1 MDFSGLSASLRAT
14 CVCVCVCVS
23 KTSRAG
29 SSVNQGQRIKII
41 MIIIKR
47 SQIFTGFSARVA
59 RFVLLLVKKHQ
70 TVRAVHHLHS
80 YIAMQS
86 ISDRETQH
94 FYLIL
99 CFSAVGANS
108 INFRVTHNAQKWGRK
123 RERSW
128 KNRMEDED
136 KWGNTSWTNIS
147 IRWQF
152 AALSET
158 TVFFHRLCSCS
169 ILLNFKAKT
178 YKTYIVSFHIPSN
191 LYPIKHVFFYF
202 PVWYHLQ
209 PFV

>member
-1 MDFSGLSASLRAT
+1 MSEWLREWVGVRDWTLCVQYEYFRGPCFVDVGHRAVKRVPCSQAFDADSTTTALICGRKWTFQAYLPHSGPR
-14 CVCVCVCVS
+14 VRVCVCVS

-59 RFVLLLVKKHQ
+59 RLVLLLVKKHQ

-86 ISDRETQH
+86 ISDRETQR

-108 INFRVTHNAQKWGRK
+108 INFRVTNSAQKWGRE
-123 RERSW
+123 RELE
-128 KNRMEDED
+128 KQDGG
-136 KWGNTSWTNIS
+136 WG
-147 IRWQF
+147 
-152 AALSET
+152 
-158 TVFFHRLCSCS
+158 
-169 ILLNFKAKT
+169 
-178 YKTYIVSFHIPSN
+178 
-191 LYPIKHVFFYF
+191 
-202 PVWYHLQ
+202 
-209 PFV
+209 